1 MPEGEDSRWS
11 EVPERALWPLEGL
24 LFDRMKEGRGGS
36 GCMVVAGAVSGTERS
51 QLICLEPGKK
61 GGGVKGWERSG
72 VMGSDPPC
80 RQVCC
85 GLMRSGLELV
95 GAGGRCLLAWA
106 TKEHG
111 LFQAWP
117 RGNCSEVR
125 RMLTLPVGEVGG
137 MGLAVWQWQFSQ
149 KTCLSLETE
158 GGETV
163 SEWVAVSVWKG
174 GSGGHGGEAWRGGKQ
189 GELDQKKEIGHMEMR
204 L

>member
-1 MPEGEDSRWS
+1 
-11 EVPERALWPLEGL
+11 
-24 LFDRMKEGRGGS
+24 
-36 GCMVVAGAVSGTERS
+36 
-51 QLICLEPGKK
+51 
-61 GGGVKGWERSG
+61 
-72 VMGSDPPC
+72 MGSDPPC

-163 SEWVAVSVWKG
+163 SEWVAVSGWKG

>member
-95 GAGGRCLLAWA
+95 GGGGAVPA
-106 TKEHG
+106 SMGHKGT
-111 LFQAWP
+111 WP
-117 RGNCSEVR
+117 
-125 RMLTLPVGEVGG
+125 
-137 MGLAVWQWQFSQ
+137 FS
-149 KTCLSLETE
+149 SM
-158 GGETV
+158 
-163 SEWVAVSVWKG
+163 AKG
-174 GSGGHGGEAWRGGKQ
+174 
-189 GELDQKKEIGHMEMR
+189 
-204 L
+204 